1 MTAVAV
7 RPPMYPRLRSEH
19 PPPLR
24 RWAASLMRRA
34 LALRRR
40 GLAWLTPVLVIG
52 AVVHARGMFTFPGWV
67 DDPGTYLSQAWSVVY
82 EGNLSPY
89 SYFYDHAPGGWIQ
102 IAAWAALTD
111 GFDRYDSAIG
121 FGNECMLIAK
131 VVSIGLLYWLGRRL
145 RFSRPA
151 AAGVGLLFALSPLAL
166 AYTRWTF
173 LDNLVTPWIVLSFA
187 LALSRNRTLIGATGA
202 GLAFGMAALT
212 KETTL
217 VLAPVLLYLL
227 IQNSDRRNRSHVLV
241 MSLGFSTLL
250 MSAYLVYA
258 MAKGEFFPGPG
269 HNSLIGTAEWQLSGR
284 EGSGSVLDP
293 NSSVSKAISGWLT
306 YDPWLPLG
314 ALATAPLLVFVR
326 RLRPVMLC
334 LALQTY
340 VLVRGGYVPAMQI
353 VNFLPWCAVAIPG
366 AVEVLRGNP
375 ELRPRLRR
383 PRRRED
389 EGWTLPP
396 ATDTT
401 PVSPAVA
408 WHPVRPGPGWQ
419 NATVAFP
426 AMPQA
431 PVAADPPTEPLRLP
445 SRRAGLIRTATVLAV
460 LAALCVPV
468 VRLWTPTLVT
478 MTTTTQPPELY
489 QAARWIADNVPRN
502 QFVVVHDAIWTDLVQ
517 QDGFAPDNVI
527 MAYKLDADPAVH
539 QRLHE
544 LDYLVVPDWYYT
556 AQSGKYPTLIE
567 AQQHAVPAAHFGTG
581 ADAVTIWHVSD
592 RWRP

>member
-7 RPPMYPRLRSEH
+7 RPPTYPRLRSEH

-24 RWAASLMRRA
+24 RWAASRVRRA

-52 AVVHARGMFTFPGWV
+52 AVVHAWGMFTFPRWV

-82 EGNLSPY
+82 QGNLSPY
-89 SYFYDHAPGGWIQ
+89 SYFYDHAPAGWIQ

-111 GFDRYDSAIG
+111 GFGRYDSAVG

-131 VVSIGLLYWLGRRL
+131 VVSLGLLYWLARRL

-151 AAGVGLLFALSPLAL
+151 AAGVSLLFALSPLVL

-173 LDNLVTPWIVLSFA
+173 LDNLVTPWIVLSF
-187 LALSRNRTLIGATGA
+187 TLIGAVGS

-241 MSLGFSTLL
+241 MSLGLSALL

-269 HNSLIGTAEWQLSGR
+269 HNSLIGTAEWQLAGR

-314 ALATAPLLVFVR
+314 ALATVPLLMFVR

-340 VLVRGGYVPAMQI
+340 VLVRGGYVPAMQV

-375 ELRPRLRR
+375 ELRPRLTRFR
-383 PRRRED
+383 PRGDED
-389 EGWTLPP
+389 WTLPP
-396 ATDTT
+396 VTDAI

-408 WHPVRPGPGWQ
+408 WHAVRPGLDRQ
-419 NATVAFP
+419 DATVAFHAVP
-426 AMPQA
+426 PRA
-431 PVAADPPTEPLRLP
+431 PTVVDPPTEPLRLP
-445 SRRAGLIRTATVLAV
+445 SRRAGLIRTAAVLVV
-460 LAALCVPV
+460 LAALCVPLT
-468 VRLWTPTLVT
+468 RCWTPTLIT
-478 MTTTTQPPELY
+478 MTTTTEPPELY
-489 QAARWIADNVPRN
+489 QAAHWIADNVPRN
-502 QFVVVHDAIWTDLVQ
+502 QFLVVHDAIWTDLVQ
-517 QDGFAPDNVI
+517 QDGFTPD
-527 MAYKLDADPAVH
+527 KLDADPAVH

-556 AQSGKYPTLIE
+556 AQNGKYPTLIE
-567 AQQHAVPAAHFGTG
+567 AQQHAVPVAHFGAG
-581 ADAVTIWHVSD
+581 PDAVTIWHVSH